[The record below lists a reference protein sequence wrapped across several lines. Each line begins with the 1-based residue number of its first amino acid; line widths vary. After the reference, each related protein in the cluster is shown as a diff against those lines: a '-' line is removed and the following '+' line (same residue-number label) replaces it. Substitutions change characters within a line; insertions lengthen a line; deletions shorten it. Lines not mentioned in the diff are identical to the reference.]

1 MIKYQV
7 RSKELID
14 IVNDLTNRR
23 LIKSPY
29 FQRNLVWRELHKIDF
44 IKTILMGLP
53 FPQIFIAKGEIDV
66 ETMTTY
72 SCVVDGQQRL
82 TAIQEYVKD
91 ELIVDDRTFSD
102 LEKNEKEDFLKYQV
116 PIIDLDISHN
126 DQLLKEVFH
135 RLNRTFYAL
144 SAIEKQSTEYAT
156 SDMMIVAKV
165 LCDQFFI
172 YEEDKD
178 GVLQA
183 RDIDPLISKVTVKKA
198 KALEISKFQELVLGS
213 EVFSAHEVARK
224 VPLSFALHLLAT
236 CTIGWYNRNIGVKQ
250 LLDDD
255 DGEFDFEHYASIS
268 QQLEAISDFLIR
280 AKLKS
285 GSYWYN
291 KANLFSLLVLLH
303 EKFDQLSTLKPIK
316 FRQELEKLEKSL
328 SPEYLLAAK
337 EAVNNKRERII
348 RHDFLN
354 ENLFL

>member
-14 IVNDLTNRR
+14 IVNDLNSKR

-82 TAIQEYVKD
+82 TAIQDYVRGA
-91 ELIVDDRTFSD
+91 LTVDDQIFGD
-102 LEKNEKEDFLKYQV
+102 LDKNEKENFLKYQI
-116 PIIDLDISHN
+116 PIIDLDIKH
-126 DQLLKEVFH
+126 DEPLLKEVFH

-144 SAIEKQSTEYAT
+144 STIEKQSTEFAT
-156 SDMMIVAKV
+156 SEMMIVAKV

-178 GVLQA
+178 GELTM
-183 RDIDPLISKVTVKKA
+183 RDIDPLISKDIVKKA
-198 KALEISKFQELVLGS
+198 KSLVVEKFQNLILNG
-213 EVFSAHEVARK
+213 EVFSSHEISRK
-224 VPLSFALHLLAT
+224 VPLSFVLHLLAT
-236 CTIGWYNRNIGVKQ
+236 CTIGWYNRNSGVRQ
-250 LLDDD
+250 LLDND
-255 DGEFDFEHYASIS
+255 EFSFEHYSELS
-268 QQLEAISDFLIR
+268 DRLEKIADFLLR

-291 KANLFSLLVLLH
+291 KANFFSLVILLN
-303 EKFDQLSTLKPIK
+303 ERFDELPTLKPTK
-316 FRQELEKLEKSL
+316 FRTTLEKLEKEL

-348 RHDFLN
+348 RHEALDDA
-354 ENLFL
+354 LFL